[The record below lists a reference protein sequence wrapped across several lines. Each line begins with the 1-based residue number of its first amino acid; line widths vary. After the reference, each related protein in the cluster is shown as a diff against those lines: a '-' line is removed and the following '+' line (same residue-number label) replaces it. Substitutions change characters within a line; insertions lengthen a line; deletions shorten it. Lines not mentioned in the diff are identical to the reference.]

1 MTQMVIYLMAGL
13 AVGLVIGGLMIYLL
27 PYRTLRGENA
37 RTVAELTE
45 FQARCNELQSTLL
58 EEQSKGYQG
67 RQTMLLRQKRLESD
81 LAEASER
88 MAEMDR
94 QHADFK
100 QRGEQQLQTHRQEA
114 VELHEKIDRL
124 EQEQAE
130 LQDRLA
136 QKEVA
141 AREERQSLSLL
152 NSQLDDEVK
161 TLRRDR
167 EQLSTRLEQQQDTWE
182 QERLSLQIQMNTLE
196 DNLSLQKVQGG
207 SGLSPDTER
216 MMGQWQTELA
226 ELRKQRTNWE
236 EERQVFQEQFKRLQA
251 ERRSLR
257 TQVAQGS
264 GESANSVGADTL
276 ELRQQL
282 DEAQKKYQTLKEKLA
297 AHDLQAQQKYG
308 ALEAE
313 IEQLMERLVREPSRG
328 ADSPGANYG

>member
-1 MTQMVIYLMAGL
+1 MNEMVIYLT
-13 AVGLVIGGLMIYLL
+13 VGLVAGLVVGGMVIYLL
-27 PYRTLRGENA
+27 PYRSLRSENA

-45 FQARCNELQSTLL
+45 FQARCNELQSTLT

-88 MAEMDR
+88 MAEMER
-94 QHADFK
+94 QHADFT

-114 VELHEKIDRL
+114 VDLHETIDRL
-124 EQEQAE
+124 EQERAE
-130 LQDRLA
+130 LQERLA

-141 AREERQSLSLL
+141 SREERQSLSLL

-167 EQLSTRLEQQQDTWE
+167 EQLSARLEQQQDTWE

-196 DNLSLQKVQGG
+196 DNLSLQKIEGG

-216 MMGQWQTELA
+216 MMGQWQAELE
-226 ELRKQRTNWE
+226 ELRKQRTAWE

-264 GESANSVGADTL
+264 GESTDSVGADL
-276 ELRQQL
+276 LALRRQL
-282 DEAQKKYQTLKEKLA
+282 DDAQKECQTLKEKLA
-297 AHDLQAQQKYG
+297 AQDLQAQQKYG

-328 ADSPGANYG
+328 ADSPNANHG